1 MQLKLYDRLPDR
13 VTVNGKQYK
22 CDFDFRNILRMMDIM
37 QREDLLPESRDYLCV
52 RCVCRISHRMPP
64 RTVSEIYNGIN
75 ALLFEKA
82 PEGDAK
88 RITSFE
94 QDAGLIRS
102 AFRQEY
108 GIDLFRENLHWFEFT
123 ELLQNLPDG
132 NRYEEVLGIR
142 SRPLPAPTKYNAK
155 EREWLLKAK
164 QSVALHLTESEQAK
178 KYEKD
183 VSKIFSGIFGMIKKA
198 EAQAEAQKEVNEHG
212 K

>member
-1 MQLKLYDRLPDR
+1 MRLKLYDRLPDR

-37 QREDLLPESRDYLCV
+37 QREDLLPESRDFLCV

-82 PEGDAK
+82 PEGDSK

-123 ELLQNLPDG
+123 ELLQNLPEG

-164 QSVALHLTESEQAK
+164 AQCALHLTEAEAEK
-178 KYEKD
+178 KYDRD
-183 VSKIFSGIFGMIKKA
+183 VGNVFAGLMSLIP
-198 EAQAEAQKEVNEHG
+198 KEVKQENGE
-212 K
+212 